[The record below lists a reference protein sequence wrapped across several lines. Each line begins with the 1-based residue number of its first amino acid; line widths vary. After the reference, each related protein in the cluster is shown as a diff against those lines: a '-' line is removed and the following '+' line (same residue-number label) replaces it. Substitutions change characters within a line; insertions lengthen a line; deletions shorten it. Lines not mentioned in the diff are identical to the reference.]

1 MSVRSWLRQL
11 FRPAPIVPVFG
22 AAIKSINGM
31 SELIGHQRPDLVTEF
46 EAIRHEP
53 CGSMRPWLDRN
64 FPIDGGWGTRSV
76 SDGAADLSA
85 YFEGRR

>member
-22 AAIKSINGM
+22 AEIKVINGM
-31 SELIGHQRPDLVTEF
+31 SDLIRHHRPDLFTEF
-46 EAIRHEP
+46 ETIRHER
-53 CGSMRPWLDRN
+53 CGNMRLWLDRN